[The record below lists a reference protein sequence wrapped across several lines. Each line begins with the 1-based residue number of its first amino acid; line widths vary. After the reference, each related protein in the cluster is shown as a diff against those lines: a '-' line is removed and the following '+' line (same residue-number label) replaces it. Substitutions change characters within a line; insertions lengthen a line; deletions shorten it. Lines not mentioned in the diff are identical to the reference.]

1 MHALRSGRFKLIDA
15 PRPELYDLED
25 DPFEERN
32 IYDGH
37 RRVAEPM
44 AARLASMAPALNAR
58 SGAGSAHRGHARVA
72 RAAWRAWLCERRRDT
87 REPTGRT
94 RPDPKDCMR
103 PHASAPMHRT
113 QTPTAVRGDR
123 PTILQA

>member
-37 RRVAEPM
+37 PTVAKPM
-44 AARLASMAPALNAR
+44 AARLASMAATLNAPGASDQR
-58 SGAGSAHRGHARVA
+58 IEATPELRAQLGALGYVSAAVTSGRRIA
-72 RAAWRAWLCERRRDT
+72 RARIRRTACADT
-87 REPTGRT
+87 R
-94 RPDPKDCMR
+94 
-103 PHASAPMHRT
+103 ALPMHRT
-113 QTPTAVRGDR
+113 RTPTAVRGDL
-123 PTILQA
+123 PTILPA